1 MLSKRL
7 TDASDNLQQYPGTY
21 PAHEIYKAAAR
32 FCVLTRARET
42 RQQLY
47 VDHPTSLKLSWKF
60 ISVLGTT
67 KHVLHCCVDHA
78 VCLKSE
84 LDKPNASNNVKS
96 RSTFRYTPRKELV
109 FVSMIVI
116 RRHVLGK

>member
-47 VDHPTSLKLSWKF
+47 VDHPTSLKLSW
-60 ISVLGTT
+60 ILYPY
-67 KHVLHCCVDHA
+67 L
-78 VCLKSE
+78 E
-84 LDKPNASNNVKS
+84 IPNMFCIDA
-96 RSTFRYTPRKELV
+96 
-109 FVSMIVI
+109 
-116 RRHVLGK
+116 